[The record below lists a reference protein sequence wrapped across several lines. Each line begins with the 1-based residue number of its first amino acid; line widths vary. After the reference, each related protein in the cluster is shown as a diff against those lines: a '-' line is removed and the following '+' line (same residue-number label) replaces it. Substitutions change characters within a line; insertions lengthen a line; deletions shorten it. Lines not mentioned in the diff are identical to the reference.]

1 MQDLRGLLAR
11 KWNDEKPYKSADVL
25 SSTGLYF
32 IFSYISLMRKALTP
46 CITYSEALK
55 VTSHSFQYN
64 WSFVKSNPAIAI
76 ALVL

>member
-1 MQDLRGLLAR
+1 
-11 KWNDEKPYKSADVL
+11 
-25 SSTGLYF
+25 
-32 IFSYISLMRKALTP
+32 MRKALTP